1 MKVNILAYSV
11 SPHLITASIF
21 SAKTPMTY
29 PSAIDFSCQID
40 FVKVIDDFLSGDI
53 PHNIQSLVAN
63 QYLPKNTARLKMTS
77 CMSDRWQVNL
87 PPKKSCNPT
96 SQLPRTYIN
105 SGLLLN
111 IN

>member
-40 FVKVIDDFLSGDI
+40 FVKVIDDF
-53 PHNIQSLVAN
+53 
-63 QYLPKNTARLKMTS
+63 
-77 CMSDRWQVNL
+77 
-87 PPKKSCNPT
+87 
-96 SQLPRTYIN
+96 
-105 SGLLLN
+105 
-111 IN
+111 